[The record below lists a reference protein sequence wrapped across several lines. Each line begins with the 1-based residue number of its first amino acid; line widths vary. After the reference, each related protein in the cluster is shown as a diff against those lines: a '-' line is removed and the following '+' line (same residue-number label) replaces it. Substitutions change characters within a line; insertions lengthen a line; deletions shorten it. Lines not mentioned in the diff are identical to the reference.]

1 MPMKK
6 KIVLLSLLTL
16 SLRAVVA
23 TPEKAMADV
32 QVAPLHDQPYAALW
46 ASRVLTKLHY
56 KPAPLDDLMSEKIF
70 DRYFKSLDVEKLFFN
85 QDDIDQYA
93 PARIRL
99 DDSINRGNL

>member
-32 QVAPLHDQPYAALW
+32 QVARYMTNRMRPYGR
-46 ASRVLTKLHY
+46 RV
-56 KPAPLDDLMSEKIF
+56 F
-70 DRYFKSLDVEKLFFN
+70 
-85 QDDIDQYA
+85 
-93 PARIRL
+93 
-99 DDSINRGNL
+99 